1 MKLPQCEYVYQSTKH
16 RCSYAAVLGIG
27 NKDQMVYLCLAHL
40 PLKDWSSWKDVDTVR
55 AAPESI
61 RAILEPM
68 IYRNKERN
76 RSSAMERTVD
86 KIYAHA
92 YGVRYEP
99 LAEERTQGDKM
110 IRKFAAAS
118 TIALLLLAGC
128 ARNPNAN
135 PQLQAAINND
145 RASLAL
151 NTFCK
156 QFSNYRT
163 FVDASVVS
171 VVGKKCIQ
179 LATLDDQV
187 TNAIAANDL
196 TTAGSQ
202 LQLGIGV
209 AQSIGTDLLNIK
221 DTTTQQVLL
230 ISQTAV
236 VTALTSWQAVIAVK
250 TTGGTK

>member
-1 MKLPQCEYVYQSTKH
+1 
-16 RCSYAAVLGIG
+16 
-27 NKDQMVYLCLAHL
+27 
-40 PLKDWSSWKDVDTVR
+40 
-55 AAPESI
+55 
-61 RAILEPM
+61 
-68 IYRNKERN
+68 
-76 RSSAMERTVD
+76 
-86 KIYAHA
+86 
-92 YGVRYEP
+92 
-99 LAEERTQGDKM
+99 M

-156 QFSNYRT
+156 QFANYKT

-209 AQSIGTDLLNIK
+209 AQSIGPDLLNIK